1 MLVATSTSAS
11 LLVNRNRLRKS
22 ILFQNTDGSNS
33 VYVKRERAAT
43 PTVSASDFDHRL
55 GPGATL
61 SFNSVLDGTEA
72 IQDMYTVIAA
82 AGTPTIAVFETED
95 FIR

>member
-33 VYVKRERAAT
+33 VYIKRERAAT

-61 SFNSVLDGTEA
+61 SFNSVLDGTET
-72 IQDMYTVIAA
+72 IQDSYSVIAA
-82 AGTPTIAVFETED
+82 AGTPTIAVIETED